1 MIITFVI
8 LKIVLICL
16 IGIILYIYEKIDG
29 RQLYILFYNFVYY
42 YRYHK
47 IKSKLYLKIINS
59 VFLMRFSRN
68 RRKFYTRSVTLFLIV
83 VQIVDI
89 NIYCSQEGYIFT
101 YQDLVKNICLVIFT
115 FSLLYYQWADKV
127 ILSIQ
132 HSGLMSSI
140 GILFIVGISLN
151 PNYYIITETMYIL
164 MLASCFYPKEIK
176 KEEEQE
182 EEEEEDEEYE
192 DEDEFEEYKK
202 KLKEIEGEVDILSSR
217 LDKVSN
223 EFNKMKDNLSISEE
237 NEKP

>member
-1 MIITFVI
+1 MQCNC
-8 LKIVLICL
+8 LK
-16 IGIILYIYEKIDG
+16 
-29 RQLYILFYNFVYY
+29 YNYFIFRTPH

-83 VQIVDI
+83 IQIVDI

-115 FSLLYYQWADKV
+115 FSLLYYKWADKV

-164 MLASCFYPKEIK
+164 MLASCFYPNEIK
-176 KEEEQE
+176 KEEEQ
-182 EEEEEDEEYE
+182 EEEDEEYE
-192 DEDEFEEYKK
+192 DEDEFEEYQQ
-202 KLKEIEGEVDILSSR
+202 KLKEIEGEADILSSR

>member
-1 MIITFVI
+1 MDMTFVI

-16 IGIILYIYEKIDG
+16 IGIILYIYEKIEG
-29 RQLYILFYNFVYY
+29 RQLDILFYNYIYY
-42 YRYHK
+42 YRNHK
-47 IKSKLYLKIINS
+47 FKNKLYFKIVNS
-59 VFLMRFSRN
+59 IFIMRFSRN
-68 RRKFYTRSVTLFLIV
+68 RRKFYTRTVTLFLIA

-101 YQDLVKNICLVIFT
+101 YQDLVKNICLAIFT

-151 PNYYIITETMYIL
+151 PSYLIIAETMYIL
-164 MLASCFYPKEIK
+164 MLASCIYPNEIK
-176 KEEEQE
+176 E
-182 EEEEEDEEYE
+182 EEEEEEYEEDDE
-192 DEDEFEEYKK
+192 DEDENEEYEEE
-202 KLKEIEGEVDILSSR
+202 LNEIEGESDLLSR
-217 LDKVSN
+217 RVRQVSN